1 MMITV
6 TDPDGIEYDVDVEL
20 IESVNFGKVTEIF
33 MHTGEILHCIET
45 YKQFCRKVVMQ
56 YVGGW

>member
-6 TDPDGIEYDVDVEL
+6 TDPDGIEYDVDVDL
-20 IESVNFGKVTEIF
+20 INSVNFGEVTEIF
-33 MHTGEILHCIET
+33 MQTGENLHCIEN

-56 YVGGW
+56 YVRGW

>member
-6 TDPDGIEYDVDVEL
+6 TDPDGIEYDVDVDL
-20 IESVNFGKVTEIF
+20 IDSVNFGEVTEIF
-33 MHTGEILHCIET
+33 MRTGEILHCIEN

-56 YVGGW
+56 YVRGW

>member
-20 IESVNFGKVTEIF
+20 IELVNFGEVTEIF
-33 MHTGEILHCIET
+33 MQTGENLHCIEN

-56 YVGGW
+56 YVRGW